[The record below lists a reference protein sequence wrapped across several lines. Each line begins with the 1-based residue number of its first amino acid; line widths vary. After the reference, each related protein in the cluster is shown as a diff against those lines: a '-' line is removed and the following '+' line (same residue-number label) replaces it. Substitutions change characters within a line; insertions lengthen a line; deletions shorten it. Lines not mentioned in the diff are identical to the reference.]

1 MPSPDDP
8 LVPQLLETVA
18 RLEQSNASLSAR
30 CARLEEERAHAWYW
44 ATRDP
49 LTHLPN
55 RALFEDRL
63 ELTVKHAWRAGRH
76 FAVAYLDLDGLKPLN
91 DRHGHAAGD
100 ELLVHVARRME
111 QALRETD
118 TVARFGGDEFALLL
132 EGLDGASATE
142 FLRERVHR
150 QVCAPLV
157 LEATLDGVPAVVR
170 PRLSIG
176 IALFPDHAATR
187 EELLRRADGAMYA
200 AKREGGGVRLGEDP
214 GERQRAQA

>member
-1 MPSPDDP
+1 MPSPDNA
-8 LVPQLLETVA
+8 LISQLLEAVV
-18 RLEQSNASLSAR
+18 RLEQSNASLSA
-30 CARLEEERAHAWYW
+30 CCSRLEEEREHAWHR

-63 ELTVKHAWRAGRH
+63 DLTMKRAWRAGQH
-76 FAVAYLDLDGLKPLN
+76 FAVAYLDLDGFKLLN
-91 DRHGHAAGD
+91 DRYGHAAGD
-100 ELLVHVARRME
+100 EMLVNVARRLE
-111 QALRETD
+111 QALRDTD
-118 TVARFGGDEFALLL
+118 TIARFGGDEFALLL
-132 EGLDGASATE
+132 EDLDGGAAAE
-142 FLRERVHR
+142 FLRERVHQ

-157 LEATLDGVPAVVR
+157 LAATLDGVPAVVR
-170 PRLSIG
+170 PHLSIG

-200 AKREGGGVRLGEDP
+200 AKREGGGVRLGEGP